1 MSRRRRRDQ
10 KQLPNA
16 GSPANFLQAV
26 PHVNQAMETHYRS
39 DGSMVVSIPIR
50 RPRYLVPPLSWILP
64 FSPYRRVEL
73 EPVGSGVLGLCDGR
87 RTVEAIIE
95 QFASENRLS
104 FREGQ
109 LAVTQFLRQLMQR
122 GVVAVVGKEKEP
134 DGP

>member
-1 MSRRRRRDQ
+1 MSTRRARGQ
-10 KQLPNA
+10 KELPNA
-16 GSPANFLQAV
+16 GSPANFLRAV
-26 PHVNQAMETHYRS
+26 PHVNQAMETHYLS

-50 RPRYLVPPLSWILP
+50 RPKYLVPPLSWVLP
-64 FSPYRRVEL
+64 FSPFRRVQL

-95 QFASENRLS
+95 RFATDHKLS

-122 GVVAVVGKEKEP
+122 GLVALVGQDK
-134 DGP
+134 GPGRP